1 MPIIEA
7 QNLTKQVVSPEGPLT
22 ILDDVSF
29 ALDAGEACAI
39 VGASGSGKSTLLG
52 LLAGLDVPTRG
63 RVLLDSVDLSALDED
78 GRARLR
84 AGRVGFIFQ
93 SFQLLAGLSALE
105 NVMLPLELAG
115 NSDARAMAR
124 EVLGHVGLAER
135 LTHYP
140 SQLSGGE
147 QQRVAIARAFGAR
160 PKILFADE
168 PTGSLDQ
175 ATGARVIELLFELNR
190 EQATTL
196 VLVTHDETLAD
207 YCKRRV
213 RLVAGRLRE

>member
-22 ILDDVSF
+22 ILDNVSF
-29 ALDAGEACAI
+29 TLDAGEACAI

-63 RVLLDSVDLSALDED
+63 RVLLDGVDLSALDED

-115 NSDARAMAR
+115 KSDARTTAR

-175 ATGARVIELLFELNR
+175 ATGARVIELLFALNR
-190 EQATTL
+190 EQTTTL
-196 VLVTHDETLAD
+196 VLVTHDEALAD

-213 RLVAGRLRE
+213 RLDAGRLRA

>member
-1 MPIIEA
+1 
-7 QNLTKQVVSPEGPLT
+7 
-22 ILDDVSF
+22 
-29 ALDAGEACAI
+29 
-39 VGASGSGKSTLLG
+39 
-52 LLAGLDVPTRG
+52 
-63 RVLLDSVDLSALDED
+63 
-78 GRARLR
+78 
-84 AGRVGFIFQ
+84 
-93 SFQLLAGLSALE
+93 
-105 NVMLPLELAG
+105 
-115 NSDARAMAR
+115 MAR

-175 ATGARVIELLFELNR
+175 ATGARVIELLFALNR